1 MRPPVAF
8 AIALIL
14 GLPAVFLFAQ
24 LEHPQQPAQ
33 PESLKSNAPPPPQA
47 ASRVRFVGNSHFSEK
62 ELSAALADPLA
73 AIQQQG
79 LSLPLADD
87 TAYYLGV
94 FYRRHGFP
102 VVDVKYKIEGSILE
116 LDITEGPYYKLG
128 EIYFEGNKTFQPSAL
143 KEYMIGTTR
152 ARFSQFQKELPFVEA
167 DLVTGTSL
175 LQSFYVSQGFPDVQI
190 VKLST
195 IPDSK
200 RGAVD
205 AIVTIKEGPRYF
217 FGPITFSR
225 DFGIPKQEFAPKISA
240 LTNPPKPYSA
250 AELQNLQRDLTFLF
264 KKQGYYQASVSVTP
278 EFNKAQGGKVPITVD
293 ANPGAVYRFGA
304 LVEHQDPRAR
314 LRPGFLT
321 TRFSRLRGLVYDPD
335 KLTDLYT
342 KLYLTGLYDALD
354 VQEVVKPDHTI
365 QLVLDPKEARA
376 KEFGAYAGYDTFDGI
391 LLGASY
397 TNRNIDGWGRIFSA
411 FADYTSRGPEGEI
424 SYEDPW
430 FLNSDIDF
438 RAVLGA
444 SSKSL
449 TGYSIQKY
457 YARIAFTKTFR
468 KEIKTSAFL
477 EAKEANITST
487 VIVPEDLVGPTSY
500 QLVTIGLA
508 QTFDFRDSPTNPHRG
523 WVLDGSASFN
533 ESVDGSASFARF
545 TGRYSTY
552 LSFGKNLLALGARLG
567 YISAVQ
573 GMADVPI
580 DERFFNGG
588 STTVRSFYETDLSP
602 KDTENHPIGGLAR
615 SIFNVEYNTPI
626 YGDLI
631 GAVFFDAGGTGD
643 TPFSNFSTAV
653 GGGVRYN
660 LPIGP
665 VRVDY
670 GVNPAPRK
678 NQSQAVLSLSFGVA
692 F

>member
-1 MRPPVAF
+1 MRPVF
-8 AIALIL
+8 ALLVALIL
-14 GLPAVFLFAQ
+14 GLSAAFLFGQ
-24 LEHPQQPAQ
+24 RENPQQPVQ
-33 PESLKSNAPPPPQA
+33 PEPIKKNAAPPQA
-47 ASRVRFVGNSHFSEK
+47 ASRVRYVGNAHFTEK
-62 ELSAALADPLA
+62 ELSAAVADPLA

-94 FYRRHGFP
+94 FYRRHGYP
-102 VVDVKYKIEGSILE
+102 SVDVKYKIHGEILE
-116 LDITEGPYYKLG
+116 LDIAEGPYYKLG

-143 KEYMIGTTR
+143 KEYMVGTTR
-152 ARFSQFQKELPFVEA
+152 ARYSQFQHELPFVEA
-167 DLVTGTSL
+167 DLITGTTL
-175 LQSFYVSQGFPDVQI
+175 LQSFYVSEGFPDVQI

-205 AIVTIKEGPRYF
+205 AVVTIKEGPRYY
-217 FGPITFSR
+217 FGPITFSENP
-225 DFGIPKQEFAPKISA
+225 GIPLEEFAPKISA

-264 KKQGYYQASVSVTP
+264 KKRGYYEASVTVTP
-278 EFNKAQGGKVPITVD
+278 DFKKAQGGRVPITVN
-293 ANPGAVYRFGA
+293 ANPGAIFRFGA
-304 LVEHQDPRAR
+304 IVEHQDPRAK
-314 LRPGFLT
+314 LRPKFLT
-321 TRFSRLRGLVYDPD
+321 TRFSGLRGQIYDPD

-342 KLYLTGLYDALD
+342 KLYLTGLFDALD
-354 VQEVVKPDHTI
+354 VQEIAEPDHTI
-365 QLVLDPKEARA
+365 QLVLNPREARPKEL
-376 KEFGAYAGYDTFDGI
+376 GAYAGYDTFDGI

-397 TNRNIDGWGRIFSA
+397 TNRNVDGYGHILSA
-411 FADYTSRGPEGEI
+411 YVDYTSRGPDGEV

-430 FLNSDIDF
+430 FRNSDIDF
-438 RAVLGA
+438 RLALGA
-444 SSKSL
+444 SLKSL
-449 TGYSIQKY
+449 VGYSIQKY
-457 YARIAFTKTFR
+457 YARMSFTKTFR
-468 KEIKTSAFL
+468 KEIKTSVFL
-477 EAKEANITST
+477 EAKEASVGSI
-487 VIVPEDLVGPTSY
+487 IIKPETLVGPTDY
-500 QLVTIGLA
+500 QLITVGLT
-508 QTFDFRDSPTNPHRG
+508 QTFDYRDSPTNPHKG
-523 WVLDGSASFN
+523 WILDGSASFS

-545 TGRYSTY
+545 TGRYSNY
-552 LSFGKNLLALGARLG
+552 FSFGKNLLALGARLG

-573 GMADVPI
+573 GTADVPI

-588 STTVRSFYETDLSP
+588 STTVRSFYETELSP

-615 SIFNVEYNTPI
+615 SIFNVEYDMPI
-626 YGDLI
+626 FGDLV
-631 GAVFFDAGGTGD
+631 GAVFFDAGGTGE

-678 NQSQAVLSLSFGVA
+678 NQSQAVFALSFGVA